1 MHQFRLTLRI
11 CQNHLLMKP
20 RAVWTGHLKI
30 SLLTVPIRVYTAL
43 NEADKISFNQL
54 HKDCHQRLKQQL
66 VCPVH
71 GKVERE
77 NVVKGY
83 EVEKDRFV
91 VVDTADLDSVKLE
104 TTQTID
110 LVQFIKPEE
119 LDPVYLD
126 TPYFVGPDGPIS
138 VEAFSVLREALHK
151 SKRIAV
157 GRVVLSGKEK
167 SVTLKSLAKGLLMTT
182 LRYAAEIRQEAA
194 YFEDLGEAQIDPG
207 QLALARQLIDNKT
220 ARFDTAAYT
229 DRYQGALLDLIKSKM
244 NGTQPVQVQP
254 APVGQIVNLM
264 ESLKQSV
271 AETAKPKQL
280 SGAMSKPRKVKQ
292 AIAA

>member
-1 MHQFRLTLRI
+1 
-11 CQNHLLMKP
+11 MKP